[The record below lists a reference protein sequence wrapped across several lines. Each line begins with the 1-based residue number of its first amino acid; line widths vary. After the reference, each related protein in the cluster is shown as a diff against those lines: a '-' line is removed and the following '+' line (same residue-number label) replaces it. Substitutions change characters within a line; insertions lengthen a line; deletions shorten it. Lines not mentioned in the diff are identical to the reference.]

1 MRQIDLR
8 RKDGGIP
15 LGPWQ
20 AGVPDRIRLMR
31 LPFTHDQ
38 FLDVF
43 GACNLALRADFA
55 LVAAGLLVLLFA
67 AAGPSRS
74 GSGNLP

>member
-1 MRQIDLR
+1 
-8 RKDGGIP
+8 
-15 LGPWQ
+15 
-20 AGVPDRIRLMR
+20 MR

-43 GACNLALRADFA
+43 GAYNLALRADFA

-74 GSGNLP
+74 GSGHLP